1 MIESMLLVDKYVDQ
15 VAIIADQRKF
25 VAALIVPDFRL
36 LEAYARD
43 NHIEFGSREELCA
56 DKRIHDMMTER
67 IDTLQ
72 QTLAHYEKIKRFTL
86 LPHGFTM
93 ENGELTS
100 TLKLKRAVVYKNY
113 KETIDKMYEE

>member
-1 MIESMLLVDKYVDQ
+1 MHADDGALALTGKGKLDLVAVAPRISWRGAGKDKLLCSVLGD
-15 VAIIADQRKF
+15 
-25 VAALIVPDFRL
+25 VPD
-36 LEAYARD
+36 
-43 NHIEFGSREELCA
+43 A